1 MEENSVMVDLTQ
13 GTIECELL
21 EEVKT
26 GILHGWNKLR
36 FPDGSVGYIHSK
48 FCYRK
53 AESSKDFLK
62 SHWDEEKSMLKVEYV
77 DEYYSLFRKEAE
89 KRISESAE
97 RIKPP
102 KQIDTR
108 ISQEN
113 VSKPKREQNNTP
125 KPEHKNKQYTELSLF
140 DF

>member
-1 MEENSVMVDLTQ
+1 MEKNSVMVDLTQ

-21 EEVKT
+21 EEVKM

-62 SHWDEEKSMLKVEYV
+62 SHWDTERNMLKVEFI
-77 DEYYSLFRKEAE
+77 DEYYQLFRDERKKAIKETLE
-89 KRISESAE
+89 CLNHSEPIE
-97 RIKPP
+97 PR
-102 KQIDTR
+102 
-108 ISQEN
+108 
-113 VSKPKREQNNTP
+113 REQDSAAQAKSASNNEP
-125 KPEHKNKQYTELSLF
+125 KKKEHKYIQLSLF
-140 DF
+140 D

>member
-53 AESSKDFLK
+53 AESSKDFSK
-62 SHWDEEKSMLKVEYV
+62 AIGT
-77 DEYYSLFRKEAE
+77 RKKYAE
-89 KRISESAE
+89 SGIRRRI
-97 RIKPP
+97 
-102 KQIDTR
+102 
-108 ISQEN
+108 
-113 VSKPKREQNNTP
+113 
-125 KPEHKNKQYTELSLF
+125 L
-140 DF
+140 